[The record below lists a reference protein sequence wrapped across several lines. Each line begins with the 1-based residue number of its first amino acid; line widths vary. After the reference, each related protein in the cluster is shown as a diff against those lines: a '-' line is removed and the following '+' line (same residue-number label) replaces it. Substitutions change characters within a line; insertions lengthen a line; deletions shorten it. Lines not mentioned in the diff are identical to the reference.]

1 MKVHDLLADGLNAG
15 AFHVQVKNLFCYGDS
30 IMQEMEFVRLRS
42 KVEMASRYFFSTFQ
56 MPSGEGRST
65 NTRKQKKIKLG

>member
-15 AFHVQVKNLFCYGDS
+15 AFHVQVKNLFCYGDY

-42 KVEMASRYFFSTFQ
+42 KVRYFFSTFQ